1 MLTLNWTNGKIK
13 VLVGSYIKKKFK
25 SEKSFVIDIPEG
37 DFWNRRDKEK
47 IIAIL
52 KEELMNNNV
61 REKDLYVTLETK
73 DFFLRI
79 MEFPSIP
86 IKELRENIIY
96 ELEDLYSFREDSMD
110 LSFTILSSNKEKIK
124 ILVSTFPRVII
135 DSWKELS
142 EKLKLNLKYIEVS
155 SLSALRGL
163 IVENYDFSKNQ
174 VVLFLGNEITDIYV
188 FQEGKL
194 INLYNLSIGTSDLL
208 YETSLVNTALVS
220 WSDEIKTYL
229 SNLPFNIEK
238 LLIIGEEEKSI
249 PLLNYIQDI
258 FSDFPVIINKNLWLS
273 NIGVSLSSFN
283 FPPIPNLNILGKEKI
298 LPFEKDIFIRSLLAG
313 ILALIIVT
321 SANFYITFQINSL
334 KKERIFL
341 EQNLNQR
348 RAEVEELRKTVE
360 ERITLNKGLENWVK
374 ELNENKF
381 ISPSYFLKDLGSIT
395 PVKVWLSNLEVSNE
409 NKILLEG
416 YSLDSEGVA
425 DFLISLSYSNI
436 FKDVNLQSSNLMNI
450 GNKEVQ
456 AFKIVGVIK

>member
-298 LPFEKDIFIRSLLAG
+298 LPFEKDISR
-313 ILALIIVT
+313 
-321 SANFYITFQINSL
+321 NSC
-334 KKERIFL
+334 
-341 EQNLNQR
+341 
-348 RAEVEELRKTVE
+348 
-360 ERITLNKGLENWVK
+360 
-374 ELNENKF
+374 
-381 ISPSYFLKDLGSIT
+381 SYNRYLC
-395 PVKVWLSNLEVSNE
+395 
-409 NKILLEG
+409 
-416 YSLDSEGVA
+416 
-425 DFLISLSYSNI
+425 
-436 FKDVNLQSSNLMNI
+436 
-450 GNKEVQ
+450 
-456 AFKIVGVIK
+456 

>member
-1 MLTLNWTNGKIK
+1 MLSLHWTSGKIK

-25 SEKSFVIDIPEG
+25 LEKSFIVNIPEG
-37 DFWNRRDKEK
+37 DFWNRGDKEK
-47 IIAIL
+47 IINIL
-52 KEELMNNNV
+52 KEELMKNNV

-86 IKELRENIIY
+86 MKELRENIIY
-96 ELEDLYSFREDSMD
+96 ELEELYSFREDSMN
-110 LSFTILSSNKEKIK
+110 LSFAILSSNKDKTRV
-124 ILVSTFPRVII
+124 LVSTFPRVII
-135 DSWKELS
+135 DSLKELS

-163 IVENYDFSKNQ
+163 VVENYNFSKNQ
-174 VVLFLGNEITDIYV
+174 VVLFLGNDITDIYV
-188 FQEGKL
+188 FQKGNL

-208 YETSLVNTALVS
+208 YETSPVNTTLTS

-229 SNLPFNIEK
+229 LNLPFNIDE

-273 NIGVSLSSFN
+273 NIGVSISSFN
-283 FPPIPNLNILGKEKI
+283 FPPIPNLNILGKERVFT
-298 LPFEKDIFIRSLLAG
+298 FEKSIIIRSLLACF
-313 ILALIIVT
+313 LSFIIIT
-321 SANFYITFQINSL
+321 SSNLYITIQKNSL
-334 KKERIFL
+334 KREKMYL

-348 RAEVEELRKTVE
+348 RAELEELRRIIE
-360 ERITLNKGLENWVK
+360 ERIKLNKGLENWVK
-374 ELNENKF
+374 EINENRYL
-381 ISPSYFLKDLGSIT
+381 SPAYFLKDLSNIT
-395 PVKVWLSNLEVSNE
+395 PVNVWLSNLEVSND
-409 NKILLEG
+409 NKISFEG

-436 FKDVNLQSSNLMNI
+436 FKDVNLQSSNLINI

-456 AFKIVGVIK
+456 NFRIIGVIK

>member
-1 MLTLNWTNGKIK
+1 MK
-13 VLVGSYIKKKFK
+13 
-25 SEKSFVIDIPEG
+25 
-37 DFWNRRDKEK
+37 
-47 IIAIL
+47 
-52 KEELMNNNV
+52 
-61 REKDLYVTLETK
+61 
-73 DFFLRI
+73 RI
-79 MEFPSIP
+79 
-86 IKELRENIIY
+86 
-96 ELEDLYSFREDSMD
+96 
-110 LSFTILSSNKEKIK
+110 
-124 ILVSTFPRVII
+124 
-135 DSWKELS
+135 
-142 EKLKLNLKYIEVS
+142 
-155 SLSALRGL
+155 
-163 IVENYDFSKNQ
+163 
-174 VVLFLGNEITDIYV
+174 
-188 FQEGKL
+188 
-194 INLYNLSIGTSDLL
+194 
-208 YETSLVNTALVS
+208 
-220 WSDEIKTYL
+220 
-229 SNLPFNIEK
+229 
-238 LLIIGEEEKSI
+238 
-249 PLLNYIQDI
+249 
-258 FSDFPVIINKNLWLS
+258 
-273 NIGVSLSSFN
+273 
-283 FPPIPNLNILGKEKI
+283 
-298 LPFEKDIFIRSLLAG
+298 LAG